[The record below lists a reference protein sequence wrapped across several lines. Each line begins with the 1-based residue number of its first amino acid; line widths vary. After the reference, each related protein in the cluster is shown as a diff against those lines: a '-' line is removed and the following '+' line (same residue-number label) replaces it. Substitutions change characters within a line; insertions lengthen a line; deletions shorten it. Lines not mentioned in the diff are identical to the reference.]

1 MHPNQNVKPSQAVK
15 SMPILLFYLPFL
27 TAVKILDFN
36 SEVELN
42 KNNFET
48 IFLQFFHS
56 SFVNYPCTNNIKQQL
71 NNVFEHICQ
80 RTVYTSL
87 QNEIFKHYREQ

>member
-27 TAVKILDFN
+27 TAVKILEFN

-42 KNNFET
+42 KNNYET
-48 IFLQFFHS
+48 IFLQFFIAH
-56 SFVNYPCTNNIKQQL
+56 L
-71 NNVFEHICQ
+71 
-80 RTVYTSL
+80 
-87 QNEIFKHYREQ
+87 